1 MYYPRI
7 KPSVVILMV
16 VSAWLYQTNPLQ
28 KKAIQLN
35 LIKNPTM
42 QMAVVGTYTDPFKE
56 ENPREFFHAVHS
68 EQYIGTYQVSIET
81 VF

>member
-35 LIKNPTM
+35 LIKN
-42 QMAVVGTYTDPFKE
+42 
-56 ENPREFFHAVHS
+56 
-68 EQYIGTYQVSIET
+68 
-81 VF
+81 